1 MSSYLYLLVDKVQQT
16 DITEDRALT
25 LESRVRC
32 SFLHWP
38 LTSSEKIWESGGSM
52 AHLQS
57 ENRHTIRKSTA
68 WSQFYLQAF
77 LQLPAVLSA
86 VSRTFL
92 HLYKSSPSVAGF
104 GYYLV
109 GMDMKRGPCFL
120 ELAILND
127 LIHSERSL
135 NKQEI
140 FQICQSALPVN
151 LAQGGCA
158 T

>member
-1 MSSYLYLLVDKVQQT
+1 
-16 DITEDRALT
+16 
-25 LESRVRC
+25 
-32 SFLHWP
+32 
-38 LTSSEKIWESGGSM
+38 M

-92 HLYKSSPSVAGF
+92 HLYKSAPSIAGC
-104 GYYLV
+104 GCSLV
-109 GMDMKRGPCFL
+109 GMDMKRGPCFV

-127 LIHSERSL
+127 FIHSKMSL

-140 FQICQSALPVN
+140 CQICQSALPVN
-151 LAQGGCA
+151 LAQGRCA